1 VGPWGNRDGG
11 GEAVRGAAEAE
22 ERPCGSR
29 TGGRRVG
36 GVARGRR
43 RPRRRAASQVALAD
57 AGAGH
62 PPGGWRL
69 LLVES
74 WDTGRVGGLG
84 S

>member
-1 VGPWGNRDGG
+1 MRAAVGGT
-11 GEAVRGAAEAE
+11 AEAE

-43 RPRRRAASQVALAD
+43 RPRRRAASQVGLAD

-62 PPGGWRL
+62 PPWRL
-69 LLVES
+69 AAAARGVVGYWES
-74 WDTGRVGGLG
+74 GRVRELGLYVFVG
-84 S
+84 

>member
-1 VGPWGNRDGG
+1 M
-11 GEAVRGAAEAE
+11 GAAEAE

-43 RPRRRAASQVALAD
+43 CPRRRAASQVA
-57 AGAGH
+57 
-62 PPGGWRL
+62 PGGCGSRAALPLAAAARGILGEW
-69 LLVES
+69 EA
-74 WDTGRVGGLG
+74 LG